1 MISIANGSHHVPTT
15 NQHFAVSKI
24 NGIQKRALVVHEEC
38 IACTAV
44 WQKAP
49 LRLK

>member
-1 MISIANGSHHVPTT
+1 VIKEEWDAKEGTGKSI
-15 NQHFAVSKI
+15 K
-24 NGIQKRALVVHEEC
+24 K
-38 IACTAV
+38 AV